1 MVDFDA
7 VKQAVKCGRLLADHG
22 ILPVSQHN
30 GYVLYHSPLRQ
41 GDDKPSFSVFAE
53 GTRWKD
59 HGTGEYGDVIDLAVK
74 LGWAKYNRKA
84 AELLAEQY
92 GVDAA
97 PRQRVSAPIAK
108 TASSAPTTAGNEL
121 ISVGAIQT
129 SSLRSYL
136 DGRAIPNNIANYFFR
151 EVHYRVPSGKEM
163 YGIGLQTLAGGYAVR
178 SAFGNFKTVVG
189 PGGIS
194 LIGGVGKGPVAAFE
208 GMFDF
213 ASWLVDTGGHEGD
226 AVVLNSVAN
235 VDAAISALKQ
245 YDRIECYL
253 DRDVRGA
260 QALLAIKQ
268 AFPGKVQDRSSRYEG
283 YKDYNEF
290 LISKLRHETDYHLV
304 K

>member
-1 MVDFDA
+1 MVNFDA
-7 VKQAVKCGRLLADHG
+7 VKQAVKCGRLLADLG
-22 ILPVSQHN
+22 IHQVSQHN
-30 GYVLYHSPLRQ
+30 GYDLYHSPLRQ
-41 GDDKPSFSVFAE
+41 GDDKPSFSVYAD
-53 GTRWKD
+53 GTKWKD
-59 HGTGEYGDVIDLAVK
+59 HGTGDYGDVIDLAVK
-74 LGWAKYNRKA
+74 LGLAKFPRKA
-84 AELLAEQY
+84 AELLAERY

-97 PRQRVSAPIAK
+97 PRQRVTAPIAK
-108 TASSAPTTAGNEL
+108 TASSAPPTAGNEL

-129 SSLRSYL
+129 SSLRRYL
-136 DGRAIPNNIANYFFR
+136 DERAIPFNIANYFFR

-189 PGGIS
+189 LGGIS

-208 GMFDF
+208 GMFDL
-213 ASWLVDTGGHEGD
+213 ASWLVDTEGHEGD

-235 VDAAISALKQ
+235 VDAAISAMKP
-245 YDRIECYL
+245 YDRIKCYL
-253 DRDVRGA
+253 DRDVHGA
-260 QALLAIKQ
+260 QALLSIKQ

-290 LISKLRHETDYHLV
+290 LVNQLRNEKDCHPV